1 MENTDEISKDF
12 ILCLERLLSAIINL
26 HKYLPN
32 EEKITNNY
40 EESKKK
46 LQVSKIILTATKK
59 RKEEKKMCQIVF
71 FFFLFIFYL
80 GLNSVFFLF
89 S

>member
-46 LQVSKIILTATKK
+46 LQVSKIILTATQKK
-59 RKEEKKMCQIVF
+59 ERRKKDVSNSIF
-71 FFFLFIFYL
+71 FSFF
-80 GLNSVFFLF
+80 SF
-89 S
+89 SI

>member
-59 RKEEKKMCQIVF
+59 KKGGKKDVSNSI
-71 FFFLFIFYL
+71 FFLSFH
-80 GLNSVFFLF
+80 FLF
-89 S
+89 RS